1 MARRRGLSVRLQL
14 TLSYAAV
21 VVVTGG
27 LLLLV
32 VRVFLLRYVPDPP
45 RFRGSQFLVGPT
57 RHDLVEAFMPRAE
70 QAMVVLLVFGLVGGW
85 LLAGLA
91 GFAGRARIEVIS
103 TTTHGACVA
112 VTSGD
117 RLALPIIDYEFAGP
131 DEVGEEYR
139 KLRGTFRETFSP
151 DLPGGLNV
159 GRQLL

>member
-85 LLAGLA
+85 LLAGRMLA
-91 GFAGRARIEVIS
+91 PLSRITQATRLAASGSLSHRIELE
-103 TTTHGACVA
+103 GR
-112 VTSGD
+112 GD
-117 RLALPIIDYEFAGP
+117 ELRELADAFDTMLE
-131 DEVGEEYR
+131 
-139 KLRGTFRETFSP
+139 
-151 DLPGGLNV
+151 
-159 GRQLL
+159 